1 MCSVFLL
8 KTQIRLWNVCP
19 DLSVYDTLKSDSF
32 DMKLSCP
39 RAVKKMLGL
48 AEKSKYPK
56 FRRKL

>member
-8 KTQIRLWNVCP
+8 KTQVRLWNVCP

-32 DMKLSCP
+32 DMKLSCQ

-48 AEKSKYPK
+48 AENSKYPK